1 MAVSSSPA
9 LERCLRSISSQG
21 ATRVF
26 LVSFTPIAAVGCLL
40 LGAVA
45 GWKLGVAL
53 AIFVMPM
60 ILLMALGVQL
70 THVRPMVHRMRAAAS
85 RTDEIVWIYE
95 HTTHGSRRGTH
106 DHVTLGLEDGTRVEL
121 QTTHLNDEDR
131 QALLDELQA
140 RSPHATFGFSPAHAQ
155 AFRSDPRSLRRAPQA
170 KPAARDIIAKL
181 VASAPPPRT
190 SARITVA
197 HDCDY
202 AQIGHCMAQCEL
214 TLEPGSLRPGIDAS
228 EPLGACWSNGSER
241 VVYVFDPETR
251 LRTLAIDGPQ
261 AEYVRNDLL
270 NLAYIPVL
278 EAKIPVFLESS
289 DRTEV
294 LRALGAI
301 AFLYPN
307 GPGKL
312 YRGALDRLRAHPDG
326 RIRGAVPQP
335 SSSSGA

>member
-1 MAVSSSPA
+1 MSSSPA
-9 LERCLRSISSQG
+9 LERCLRSISTQG

-60 ILLMALGVQL
+60 VLLMALGVQL

-85 RTDEIVWIYE
+85 RTDEIVWIYD

-140 RSPHATFGFSPAHAQ
+140 RSPHATFGFSPTHAQ
-155 AFRSDPRSLRRAPQA
+155 AFRSDPLIAAPRTAGETGGPRHHRQARRQ
-170 KPAARDIIAKL
+170 R
-181 VASAPPPRT
+181 PPPRT

-197 HDCDY
+197 TT
-202 AQIGHCMAQCEL
+202 ATTRRSSTAWRSASSSS
-214 TLEPGSLRPGIDAS
+214 SLDLCGPAS
-228 EPLGACWSNGSER
+228 TRASRWACWSNGSER

-278 EAKIPVFLESS
+278 EAKIPVLLESS

-335 SSSSGA
+335 SSSSDA